1 MTVEQK
7 VILIV
12 VTLNNKIIS
21 VYLNGERIAG
31 RKPYAS
37 EGCVWQEIEVSK
49 KALLEAIGELKQ

>member
-7 VILIV
+7 VILIL
-12 VTLNNKIIS
+12 VTLNDKIIS

-37 EGCVWQEIEVSK
+37 EGCIWREVEISA
-49 KALLEAIGELKQ
+49 KALLKAIGELNE